1 MVAEESGRRTLST
14 EKRRRKEGRGMEG
27 RNGRAVAFNRRTADL
42 LLLPYRTPGFG
53 ETGRLLIPITTL
65 EGPRPSPPTIHPV
78 SSPRDRSLYLI
89 DMFSGRGSRDQQSP
103 ARMFFRLH
111 SLLAEGRS
119 PHPAGARHINAE

>member
-53 ETGRLLIPITTL
+53 ETGRLLIPIVTS
-65 EGPRPSPPTIHPV
+65 RQ
-78 SSPRDRSLYLI
+78 LYL
-89 DMFSGRGSRDQQSP
+89 
-103 ARMFFRLH
+103 
-111 SLLAEGRS
+111 SLFLPVLLLPPIEAI
-119 PHPAGARHINAE
+119 PPC

>member
-53 ETGRLLIPITTL
+53 ETGRLLIPIETL
-65 EGPRPSPPTIHPV
+65 EGSYPKPPTLHP
-78 SSPRDRSLYLI
+78 PI
-89 DMFSGRGSRDQQSP
+89 Q
-103 ARMFFRLH
+103 
-111 SLLAEGRS
+111 
-119 PHPAGARHINAE
+119 